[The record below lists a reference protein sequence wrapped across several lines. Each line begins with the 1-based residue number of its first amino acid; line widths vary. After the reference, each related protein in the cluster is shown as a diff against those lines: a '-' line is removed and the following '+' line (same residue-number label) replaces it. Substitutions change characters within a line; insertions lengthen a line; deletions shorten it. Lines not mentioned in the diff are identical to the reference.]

1 LDISRLSCSVG
12 RADDVGALARHLN
25 SLRRH
30 DPDQVRRVGGNRLSA
45 RSGTPLRQRNTIIGA
60 LRRKAASEDFAMTVQ
75 IALLR
80 AVNVAGNNKIAM
92 TDLKAMM
99 TELGFEARTLLQS
112 GNVVLKGASF
122 GGEKLERLLEAEA
135 AKRLG
140 LKTDFFVRSAG
151 EWTELVAK
159 NPFTKAA
166 KDDPG
171 HLLVLPLKNAPKAG
185 AVEALQRAIKG
196 RETVAAK
203 GRQLY
208 AVYPDGIGRSK
219 LTIAMIE
226 KALGTRTTGRNW
238 NTVLKL
244 AALAAIF

>member
-1 LDISRLSCSVG
+1 
-12 RADDVGALARHLN
+12 
-25 SLRRH
+25 
-30 DPDQVRRVGGNRLSA
+30 
-45 RSGTPLRQRNTIIGA
+45 
-60 LRRKAASEDFAMTVQ
+60 MTVQ

-80 AVNVAGNNKIAM
+80 AVNVAGNNKIGMA
-92 TDLKAMM
+92 DLRTMLS
-99 TELGFEARTLLQS
+99 ELGFEARTLLQS
-112 GNVVLKGASF
+112 GNVVLKSAKF
-122 GGEKLERLLEAEA
+122 GDEKLEQLLEAEA

-140 LKTDFFVRSAG
+140 LKTDFFARSAG
-151 EWTELVAK
+151 EWNELIRE
-159 NPFTKAA
+159 NPFPKAA

-171 HLLVLPLKNAPKAG
+171 HLLVLPLKSAPKPA
-185 AVEALQRAIKG
+185 AVKALQEAIKG
-196 RETVAAK
+196 RESVAAK

-244 AALAAIF
+244 AALAAEF